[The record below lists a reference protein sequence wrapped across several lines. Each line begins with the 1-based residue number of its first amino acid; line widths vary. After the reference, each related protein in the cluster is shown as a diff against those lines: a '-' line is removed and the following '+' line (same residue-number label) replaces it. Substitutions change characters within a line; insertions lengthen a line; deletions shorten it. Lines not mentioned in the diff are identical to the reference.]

1 VLKNTFERPAQVNE
15 RIGCDTKS
23 LRERFDS
30 LTARTWLSDYQRL
43 NVNHARQDGEYSMKT
58 KTEAD
63 NQALRLTLSA

>member
-1 VLKNTFERPAQVNE
+1 MLKNTFERLAQVNE
-15 RIGCDTKS
+15 RIGHHTKP

-30 LTARTWLSDYQRL
+30 LIARTWLNDYQRL

-63 NQALRLTLSA
+63 NQAIRLTLSA